1 MGALQPSHAL
11 LESASCLVWSLR
23 LVGSCFGGVQA
34 GISDS
39 GSLQGLVMGL
49 KFITPA
55 SHQQA
60 FRSIQNCCSV
70 SVLLIASEA
79 LNACSDLQSLAASQ
93 KLCLHT
99 VMAEQQDLISAPSM
113 RSSFSDETP
122 VERL

>member
-39 GSLQGLVMGL
+39 EGCAGSLQGLVMGL

-79 LNACSDLQSLAASQ
+79 LNACSDLQSLACLPKVVLTHCYGRAAGSQ
-93 KLCLHT
+93 ICSFNEIKL
-99 VMAEQQDLISAPSM
+99 
-113 RSSFSDETP
+113 F
-122 VERL
+122 

>member
-11 LESASCLVWSLR
+11 LESASCLDS

-39 GSLQGLVMGL
+39 EGCAGSLQGLVMGL

-55 SHQQA
+55 SDQQA

-70 SVLLIASEA
+70 SASLIASEA
-79 LNACSDLQSLAASQ
+79 LTACSDLQSLACLPEVVLIHCYGRAAGSQ
-93 KLCLHT
+93 ICSFNEMKL
-99 VMAEQQDLISAPSM
+99 
-113 RSSFSDETP
+113 F
-122 VERL
+122 

>member
-11 LESASCLVWSLR
+11 LESASCLDSLVWSLR

-39 GSLQGLVMGL
+39 EGCAGSLQGLVMGL

-55 SHQQA
+55 SDQQA

-70 SVLLIASEA
+70 SALLTASEA
-79 LNACSDLQSLAASQ
+79 LTACSDLQSLACLPEVVLIHCYGRAAGSQ
-93 KLCLHT
+93 ICSFNEMKL
-99 VMAEQQDLISAPSM
+99 
-113 RSSFSDETP
+113 F
-122 VERL
+122 